1 MIQKFRELIEKYWEI
16 ISYIFFGGLTTLV
29 NWLVYFPLYNLMH
42 IDSAVSNVIAWVI
55 SVAFAYLTNKPF
67 VFKSHDWSAKT
78 VLPELGKFVSAR
90 LFSGGFETACLFVF
104 VTWLAFD
111 GNIVKIF
118 VSVAVVILN
127 YIASKL
133 VVFRKKN

>member
-1 MIQKFRELIEKYWEI
+1 
-16 ISYIFFGGLTTLV
+16 
-29 NWLVYFPLYNLMH
+29 MH

-90 LFSGGFETACLFVF
+90 LFSGGFETVCLFVF

-111 GNIVKIF
+111 GNIVKII